1 MKLLAA
7 ILLPVFCLAGAAPS
21 VDALIESTRNVPP
34 EFAADALIRL
44 AALDSVAESR
54 KVELLQHAFDL
65 AGAAQEPYKRRAAIA
80 RFGGPAGFLNR
91 VYSQDLDGLSLRLRT
106 VSAML
111 AVDRQK
117 ATVLFQRIPALQLP
131 AVSCNEFMVPDVGRF
146 YQVLESLLAA
156 ETLTPKD
163 LERFAG
169 NVHSAAEIPGIAR
182 AIAAARLSDA
192 DFGRAVA
199 ALTAALGKV
208 SGDDRT
214 FTHYAAAGRQ
224 IELLAEECRKRKISA
239 TPLVEVFRAFLVWHL
254 SGKRCADDELQM
266 PVGAIASF
274 ATPEEADAQAA
285 DAANFFNQHLAVS
298 PVKPIEDVETM
309 PARQSGNAQGLHA
322 CEDTACKGIANEF
335 HELVFHPNGNALQP
349 KEKDTPEWHAQ
360 LLAFLKL
367 LAEWTQMPE
376 VTPAAYFRE
385 KCGVY
390 NDLAGAVPSPAERE
404 LVLQAL
410 LDFVGRNSFQVKN
423 RLEWFLPVNGLIGR
437 AALDPVGLARI
448 TELLRKS
455 SDPVIALF
463 ANLEVVAPRTPDK
476 ILPLL

>member
-7 ILLPVFCLAGAAPS
+7 ILLPLICLADPTPS
-21 VDALIESTRNVPP
+21 VDSLIESTRTVPP

-44 AALDSVAESR
+44 AALDSVAQAQ
-54 KVELLQHAFDL
+54 KIELLQRAFDL
-65 AGAAQEPYKRRAAIA
+65 AGAAQEPYKRRAAIS

-91 VYSQDLDGLSLRLRT
+91 VYSQDLDGLSLRLRA

-117 ATVLFQRIPALQLP
+117 ATAVFLRIPPLQLP
-131 AVSCNEFMVPDVGRF
+131 AVSCTEFMVPDVGRF
-146 YQVLESLLAA
+146 YEVLGSLLAA
-156 ETLTPKD
+156 ETLTAKD

-169 NVHSAAEIPGIAR
+169 AVDSAAEIPGAAR
-182 AIAAARLSDA
+182 AIAAAKLSDA
-192 DFGRAVA
+192 DFGRAIA
-199 ALTAALGKV
+199 AFTGALGKT

-224 IELLAEECRKRKISA
+224 IEVLVEECRKRKISP
-239 TPLVEVFRAFLVWHL
+239 TPLLENFRAYLVWHL

-266 PVGAIASF
+266 PIGAISSF

-285 DAANFFNQHLAVS
+285 DAANFFNQHLAVA
-298 PVKPIEDVETM
+298 PVKPIEEVETL
-309 PARQSGNAQGLHA
+309 PSRQSGTAAGLHA
-322 CEDTACKGIANEF
+322 CEDTACKGIANQF
-335 HELVFHPNGNALQP
+335 HDLVFQANGNALQP
-349 KEKDTPEWHAQ
+349 KDKETAEWHAQ
-360 LLAFLKL
+360 LLGFLKSMS
-367 LAEWTQMPE
+367 EWTQMPE
-376 VTPAAYFRE
+376 VSPAAYFRE

-390 NDLAGAVPSPAERE
+390 NDLAAAVPTPAERE

-410 LDFVGRNSFQVKN
+410 LDFIGRNSFQVKN
-423 RLEWFLPVNGLIGR
+423 RLEWFLPANGLIGR

-455 SDPVIALF
+455 SDPVVALF
-463 ANLEVVAPRTPDK
+463 ANLEAVAPRTPDK